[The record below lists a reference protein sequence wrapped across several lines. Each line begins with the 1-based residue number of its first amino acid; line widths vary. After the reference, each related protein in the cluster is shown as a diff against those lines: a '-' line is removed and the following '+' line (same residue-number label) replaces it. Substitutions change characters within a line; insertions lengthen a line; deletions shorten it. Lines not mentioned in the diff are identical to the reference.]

1 MPQNKSRS
9 KGDNDMDF
17 SFDALSII
25 KFIVQN
31 FGNIKKK
38 IEMIVLKKLLP
49 YVVIAILILLG
60 INALFTY
67 IFVQIFT

>member
-1 MPQNKSRS
+1 MSKNKSRL

-17 SFDALSII
+17 SFDALSVI